1 MIDIP
6 SWLLV
11 FPILGILILVHE
23 AAHFITAKWFGAK
36 VEEFGIGF
44 PPRLLG
50 IRIGETTYSINLLPL
65 GGFVKILGEDD
76 PSDPR
81 SLAALTFYKKV
92 IVIVSGSLINF
103 LLPLFI
109 LTGLFMT
116 PHSTLAGGTIF
127 ITGVAPSSPAE
138 KAGLKAG
145 DYILRIDGSLIQD
158 PSDLVEHIKK
168 KAGTPIE
175 LIIQRGSVV
184 QGLSSS
190 PEYTVTETVTV
201 IPRSSPPKLLVVT
214 EVEDPL
220 KEISLQNARKYNLKL
235 EVGSTMTQ
243 GALGVMISLINPRF
257 VETSDTIW
265 KAIPNSI
272 KWYKTILSMTGT
284 AIKDWVSGSGPAP
297 GLGPVGIAHATG
309 EIAESGPSNL
319 FHWMAFISIFLG
331 ISNLLPIPPL
341 DGGRLLFI
349 VIEKF
354 RNGQSIPLQ
363 HQSTAIVIGFAV
375 LMMFLALVSYRDIVR
390 LLNGEG
396 F

>member
-11 FPILGILILVHE
+11 FPILGILILAHE

-44 PPRLLG
+44 PPRLAG
-50 IRIGETTYSINLLPL
+50 IRIGETIYSINLLPL

-76 PSDPR
+76 PSNPR
-81 SLAALTFYKKV
+81 SLAALTFYKRV
-92 IVIVSGSLINF
+92 IVIVSGSFVNF
-103 LLPLFI
+103 LLPVFI

-116 PHSTLAGGTIF
+116 PHSTLEGGTIL
-127 ITGVAPSSPAE
+127 ITGVAPGSPAE
-138 KAGLKAG
+138 KSGLKAG
-145 DYILRIDGSLIQD
+145 DHILKIDGSLIRN
-158 PSDLVEHIKK
+158 PSDLVERIKR
-168 KAGTPIE
+168 KAGTSIE
-175 LIIQRGSVV
+175 LIVQRGSIV
-184 QGLSSS
+184 QGISSS
-190 PEYTVTETVTV
+190 PEYSFTETVTV

-214 EVEDPL
+214 EVEDPI
-220 KEISLQNARKYNLKL
+220 KEISLRDARKYNVNL

-265 KAIPNSI
+265 QAIPNSI
-272 KWYKTILSMTGT
+272 EWYTTVLSMTGT
-284 AIKDWVSGSGPAP
+284 AIKEWVSGSGPAP

-349 VIEKF
+349 LIEKF

-375 LMMFLALVSYRDIVR
+375 LIMFLALVSYRDIAR

>member
-11 FPILGILILVHE
+11 FPILGILILAHE

-44 PPRLLG
+44 PPRLAG
-50 IRIGETTYSINLLPL
+50 IRIGETIYSINLLPL

-76 PSDPR
+76 PSNPR
-81 SLAALTFYKKV
+81 SLAALTFYKRV
-92 IVIVSGSLINF
+92 IVIVSGSFVNF
-103 LLPLFI
+103 LLPVFI

-116 PHSTLAGGTIF
+116 PHSTLEGGTIL
-127 ITGVAPSSPAE
+127 ITGVAPGSPAE
-138 KAGLKAG
+138 KSGLKAG
-145 DYILRIDGSLIQD
+145 DHILKIDGSLIRN
-158 PSDLVEHIKK
+158 PSDLVERIKR
-168 KAGTPIE
+168 KAETSIE
-175 LIIQRGSVV
+175 LIVQRGSIV
-184 QGLSSS
+184 QGISSS
-190 PEYTVTETVTV
+190 PEYSFTETVTV

-214 EVEDPL
+214 EVEDPI
-220 KEISLQNARKYNLKL
+220 KEISLRDARKYNVKL

-265 KAIPNSI
+265 QAIPNSI
-272 KWYKTILSMTGT
+272 EWYKTVLSMTGT
-284 AIKDWVSGSGPAP
+284 AIKEWVSGSGPAP

-349 VIEKF
+349 LIEKF
-354 RNGQSIPLQ
+354 RNGQSISLQ

-375 LMMFLALVSYRDIVR
+375 LIMFLALVSYRDIAR